1 MSVNSTTEAAAA
13 AAERTGQA
21 ARRVARGVSHAAQDS
36 ATTLEREWADLKADL
51 AELMSN
57 PAVRDLP
64 EVRALKDKLQESFH
78 RASEAVADASHDIS
92 RRVRHTATVADE
104 YAHEEPWKVAGIAA
118 LAGLL
123 VGVLISRR

>member
-1 MSVNSTTEAAAA
+1 MSVNSPSEAAAA

-21 ARRVARGVSHAAQDS
+21 ARRVARGVGHAAQDS
-36 ATTLEREWADLKADL
+36 VTTLEREWADLKADL

-57 PAVRDLP
+57 PAVRDLH
-64 EVRALKDKLQESFH
+64 E
-78 RASEAVADASHDIS
+78 DIS

-123 VGVLISRR
+123 VGVLIARR